1 VPSCIQRLVAE
12 FYPLFYSENKFL
24 MRILLRLFL
33 LFLVIGFNGAQA
45 SAQALRHG
53 INSLDN
59 SDSWQSKRQCY
70 KLLDRQNSMY
80 CLPVSTLR
88 VLTGQITFDSSF
100 NSNEEGYTI
109 ISRFS
114 DKKVD
119 REFLESL
126 FSNNNFQTFSGVA
139 RFSAIYGETTFSLV
153 PYHFVGAFKISNPS
167 LPEIK
172 MAAITG
178 SHLLV
183 SHNFVFSNVG
193 PYNFLVS
200 PILTIASKEAI
211 SGDFNVLELA
221 TLKQNDV
228 IKSEKW
234 VEPNASIA
242 TGLLS
247 RRPFLPSLTLRAN
260 NVIEKEHCKECR
272 ISSISVDEE
281 IKPFANATLG
291 FYSRLGY
298 GKLWCGVSGRFLG
311 LFADLDMLT
320 SGGLVIY
327 KLGFLDT
334 FVALAPAVTSF
345 GFMFDSNLYRVGI
358 QYTDE
363 KQDNN
368 LQIMRRKH
376 SYVHLGFKI

>member
-1 VPSCIQRLVAE
+1 VR
-12 FYPLFYSENKFL
+12 KF
-24 MRILLRLFL
+24 IF
-33 LFLVIGFNGAQA
+33 FFFIFSIGELA

-53 INSLDN
+53 ITSFDN
-59 SDSWQSKRQCY
+59 SDSWQSQRQCH

-88 VLTGQITFDSSF
+88 VLTGQITFDASF

-109 ISRFS
+109 ISRFT

-119 REFLESL
+119 KAFLEDL
-126 FSNNNFQTFSGVA
+126 FGSNNFQAFSGVA

-153 PYHFVGAFKISNPS
+153 PYHFVAAFKISNPS
-167 LPEIK
+167 LPEVN
-172 MAAITG
+172 MAAVTS

-183 SHNFVFSNVG
+183 SHNFVINNAG
-193 PYNFLVS
+193 PYNFLVT
-200 PILTIASKEAI
+200 PIATVAKKEAI

-221 TLKQNDV
+221 TLKQEDV
-228 IKSEKW
+228 IKSEEW
-234 VEPNASIA
+234 VEPNASIS
-242 TGLLS
+242 TGFLS
-247 RRPFLPSLTLRAN
+247 RKAFVPSLTLRLN
-260 NVIEKEHCKECR
+260 NIVEKERCDECHLST
-272 ISSISVDEE
+272 IKIEE
-281 IKPFANATLG
+281 ETKPYSNATVG
-291 FYSRLGY
+291 FYGRLRY
-298 GKLWCGVSGRFLG
+298 GKLWFGLKGRFSG
-311 LFADLDMLT
+311 LFSDIDKYT
-320 SGGLVIY
+320 SNGLVIY

-334 FVALAPAVTSF
+334 FLSVAPAITSF